1 MTTLAVFA
9 VSMSLVGWLGVR
21 RSEAKHRVDRD
32 LTTYLLTIPNSEW
45 KL

>member
-1 MTTLAVFA
+1 MTALAVFTIA
-9 VSMSLVGWLGVR
+9 LALGAWIGVR
-21 RSEAKHRVDRD
+21 RSEAKHRVNRD